1 MNRFRRI
8 ASRGWLGKALNILTF
23 GYFPVSDDGVVIV
36 RYVVSANVEIRLVA
50 IIDTIM
56 QLGDITTVS
65 MCLSTSGD
73 VGFAD
78 STLASTEIRLSNF
91 VDVEL

>member
-8 ASRGWLGKALNILTF
+8 ASRGWLGKALNVLTF

-36 RYVVSANVEIRLVA
+36 RYVVSASVEIRLVA
-50 IIDTIM
+50 LVDTIM

-73 VGFAD
+73 AGFAD
-78 STLASTEIRLSNF
+78 STLANAEIRLINF
-91 VDVEL
+91 VDTEL